1 MYRHEP
7 CNWKKIRYRKPVSA
21 QNLREAVI
29 VLRSLVPLPH
39 PYKLIRTKMEDA
51 WGSCSFKPDPPRFI
65 IRIAKGITEDQAIDT
80 LMHEW
85 SHARA
90 WLEQTLDHS
99 AYWGVA
105 FSECYQ
111 ALYEE

>member
-7 CNWKKIRYRKPVSA
+7 CNWKKTRYRKPVSA